1 MTRYWRRYSAPC
13 SCINETL
20 CEMICGD
27 QRKTSL
33 RRVVSKVCFPRIVV
47 VCLWNSL
54 VMSSR
59 CERLLINNGRLIG
72 WLESGEFNKFS
83 RNSRSDYSRWMIF
96 KAVFIPRNILSQT
109 VYQFFRCFLTFL
121 PKQPIQIPVPVTLP
135 QLCTKHPGWDH
146 MRGFWMEPTKE
157 TLTPVHME
165 FLRVCLKVKVYH
177 IAAHFLDHSAI
188 YDIAVSTGSGNSTS
202 ALCFF

>member
-1 MTRYWRRYSAPC
+1 MAGEW
-13 SCINETL
+13 
-20 CEMICGD
+20 
-27 QRKTSL
+27 
-33 RRVVSKVCFPRIVV
+33 RIV
-47 VCLWNSL
+47 
-54 VMSSR
+54 
-59 CERLLINNGRLIG
+59 E
-72 WLESGEFNKFS
+72 FS
-83 RNSRSDYSRWMIF
+83 RNSRSEIRDSRWMIF
-96 KAVFIPRNILSQT
+96 KYVFIPRNILSQT

-121 PKQPIQIPVPVTLP
+121 PKQPIQTPVPVTFP

-146 MRGFWMEPTKE
+146 TRGFWMIVELTKE

-202 ALCFF
+202 ALCFFFFNGCKNASSSRMVVRWFSRW